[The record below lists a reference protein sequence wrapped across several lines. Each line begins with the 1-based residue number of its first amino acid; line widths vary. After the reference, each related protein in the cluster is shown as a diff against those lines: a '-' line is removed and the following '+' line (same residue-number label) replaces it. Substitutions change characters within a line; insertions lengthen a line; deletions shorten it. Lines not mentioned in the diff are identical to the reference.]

1 MVAYLG
7 VSQLGSELV
16 LLLITGKLRV
26 DTINLVTEVV
36 DACFKLVL
44 LLVGLS
50 NQLVLHVHSVLALG
64 KRLLEGLVN
73 ASCTRGDR
81 QIALADL
88 LLDLAGLLGLFSV
101 TGRLV
106 GVHGLKNESATL

>member
-7 VSQLGSELV
+7 VSQLGSQLV
-16 LLLITGKLRV
+16 LLLLTGKLRV
-26 DTINLVTEVV
+26 DTINLVTELV

-44 LLVGLS
+44 LLVGLG
-50 NQLVLHVHSVLALG
+50 NQLVLHVHSVLAFS
-64 KRLLEGLVN
+64 KRFLDRLVN

-81 QIALADL
+81 QITLADL

-101 TGRLV
+101 AGRLV
-106 GVHGLKNESATL
+106 GIHGLINESATL

>member
-44 LLVGLS
+44 LLVGLG

-64 KRLLEGLVN
+64 KRFLDGLID

-88 LLDLAGLLGLFSV
+88 LLDLAGLLGLFSL

-106 GVHGLKNESATL
+106 GIHGLINESATL